1 MGPYGSAKTERPT
14 SSNNPSAQQLSDTS
28 VIQAP
33 PMNKRGPATAGVCS
47 QDRGNTAT
55 KYQIN
60 QLRQFGLVKVSVAK
74 NQEGVQPQTKNQR
87 QAPQQV
93 ILRGDTSQVRMLMK
107 NWDPKQ
113 FNQQVQTVRVA
124 VLSKSGQLSS
134 VSDGR
139 TPQSAR
145 QPQWINSNP
154 RPLLILPQTG
164 NYTSPGVPSMIPHG
178 TPRLPQGITS
188 SPTATVHHG
197 PSAPRVPVGQ
207 PARNP
212 LVPGLCVGGLGQGP
226 VYEQSGGG
234 RSKAVFQSGGG
245 ESQTG
250 HQPEGGGSQ
259 ARYQSKGGASQAG
272 YQSKGGAS
280 QAGYRVQWVTD
291 GK

>member
-93 ILRGDTSQVRMLMK
+93 ILKGDTSQVRK
-107 NWDPKQ
+107 INWDSKH

-124 VLSKSGQLSS
+124 VPSKSGQLNS
-134 VSDGR
+134 VGDTDRR

-154 RPLLILPQTG
+154 RWPLLIRPQTG
-164 NYTSPGVPSMIPHG
+164 YCTTPGVPSMIPRG

-197 PSAPRVPVGQ
+197 SPTTRRVPVGQ
-207 PARNP
+207 PARTP
-212 LVPGLCVGGLGQGP
+212 LVPGVLVGGLGQ
-226 VYEQSGGG
+226 
-234 RSKAVFQSGGG
+234 
-245 ESQTG
+245 
-250 HQPEGGGSQ
+250 
-259 ARYQSKGGASQAG
+259 
-272 YQSKGGAS
+272 
-280 QAGYRVQWVTD
+280 
-291 GK
+291 